1 MERRIE
7 CWKNLSVRKTAG
19 DEVSLLTSG
28 SSAVMNGF
36 FRVIGFVLSS
46 CGYSFQFS
54 LDLISILQ
62 QNVLILQFSVLN
74 LALRKLNGV
83 FL

>member
-1 MERRIE
+1 
-7 CWKNLSVRKTAG
+7 
-19 DEVSLLTSG
+19 
-28 SSAVMNGF
+28 MNGF

-46 CGYSFQFS
+46 CGCSFQFS